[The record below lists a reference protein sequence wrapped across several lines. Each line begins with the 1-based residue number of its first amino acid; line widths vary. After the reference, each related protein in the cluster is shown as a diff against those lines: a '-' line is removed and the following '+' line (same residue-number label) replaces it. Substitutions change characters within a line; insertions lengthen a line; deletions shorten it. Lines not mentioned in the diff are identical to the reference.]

1 MNIQYINLFRQI
13 ARAAAVLAEKVLEND
28 ENNKDSTGAQ
38 TAKIMRNDYQNLCDK
53 LAVDNSDVTLSK
65 SEYAKLLVGAMIIIN
80 NIQNRIASEQR
91 AVENYN
97 MDVLP
102 KLQRIINEASND
114 TEAQTLANTLFQISE
129 ESNS

>member
-1 MNIQYINLFRQI
+1 
-13 ARAAAVLAEKVLEND
+13 
-28 ENNKDSTGAQ
+28 
-38 TAKIMRNDYQNLCDK
+38 MRNDYQNLCDK